1 MYITLALPE
10 PESEPEPVLDA
21 LTDVAE
27 AEPLVA
33 EADPLVADAEP
44 LVVDAELDPV
54 ADDEDAIEA
63 GQRSTRIWEQQ
74 PKESSFL
81 TDGLACCGA
90 GAREGAHRSVRIATA
105 KLGDLSLDLSCIGTA
120 DSVQVGWVWFGAI
133 SRISIGISG
142 TDRYPLT

>member
-74 PKESSFL
+74 PKESSYL
-81 TDGLACCGA
+81 QTVLPAA
-90 GAREGAHRSVRIATA
+90 EQVLEKALIAA
-105 KLGDLSLDLSCIGTA
+105 SALLPQSLEI
-120 DSVQVGWVWFGAI
+120 
-133 SRISIGISG
+133 
-142 TDRYPLT
+142 